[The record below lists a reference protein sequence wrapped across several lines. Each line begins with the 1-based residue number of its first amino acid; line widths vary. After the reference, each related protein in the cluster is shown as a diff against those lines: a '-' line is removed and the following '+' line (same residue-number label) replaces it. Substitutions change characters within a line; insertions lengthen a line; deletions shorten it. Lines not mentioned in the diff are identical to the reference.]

1 MIGQD
6 FYYFA
11 VERKQM
17 RVRGPGNETLDSAS
31 GTVTIR
37 NAVFSPVVGATPP
50 ETVLAPQLEDVPH
63 CETRRDGNEET
74 RGEGGAETDMNEA
87 KETNRERARRV
98 AKAIAAGGVPK
109 QITDEATPEEIAAD
123 KRRSLALLAASG
135 ASLSADDMELAFAIQ
150 RETNARANI
159 DVLSDQIIALWFD
172 NRPKDIEV
180 LKEQLHVQTVALA
193 RALRDQGRLDEAV
206 EVCLSMPRNLRL
218 AAKRSNGP
226 MTGSASVRT
235 SCWRRLTPPVANRR
249 RSFRSGT

>member
-1 MIGQD
+1 
-6 FYYFA
+6 
-11 VERKQM
+11 
-17 RVRGPGNETLDSAS
+17 
-31 GTVTIR
+31 
-37 NAVFSPVVGATPP
+37 
-50 ETVLAPQLEDVPH
+50 
-63 CETRRDGNEET
+63 
-74 RGEGGAETDMNEA
+74 MNEA

-206 EVCLSMPRNLRL
+206 EVLPEYAEKLAVGREAIERPDDWECECSDIMLATFDASGREQTKIVSKWHVMKRIQSAKHGGPVYLLQCQGCGVLNARPDLPARL
-218 AAKRSNGP
+218 YAQIAVATDPKNVPEGR
-226 MTGSASVRT
+226 GSDMDVLPYA
-235 SCWRRLTPPVANRR
+235 
-249 RSFRSGT
+249 